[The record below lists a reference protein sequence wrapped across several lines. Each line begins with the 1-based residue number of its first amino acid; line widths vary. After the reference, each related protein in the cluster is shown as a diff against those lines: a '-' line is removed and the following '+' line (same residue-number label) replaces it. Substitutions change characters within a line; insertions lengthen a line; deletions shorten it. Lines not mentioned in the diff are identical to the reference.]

1 MSISRRSFIN
11 HLGAASTAA
20 LINPFTTFAKP
31 METTT
36 AAGFELILLGTNWG
50 FIGTTAQFCERIKA
64 DGFDGAEIWYPADAK
79 GQQEVQEAFAKN
91 GLRFG
96 ILIGSGDAN
105 PKTNLDQFAR
115 MLESAIKT
123 KPLYINC
130 HSGKDYFSFA
140 DNKFFMELTSQ
151 LSKSS
156 GIPVYHETHRGKSL
170 YSAPITKGFIDS
182 LPDLRLTLD
191 ISHWCNVHESM
202 LDDQKETI
210 ALALSRTDHIHARIG
225 HPEGPQVNDPRAPEW
240 KFAVDAHFAWW
251 DKVVEQKKKEGKRMT
266 ILTEF
271 GPPDYMPTMAYTRQ
285 PLADQWQI
293 NKYMMETLRKRYA

>member
-1 MSISRRSFIN
+1 MINRREFIN
-11 HLGAASTAA
+11 RASAASAVA

-50 FIGTTAQFCERIKA
+50 FSGTTAQFCERIKA
-64 DGFDGAEIWYPADAK
+64 DGYDGAEIWYPSDPK

-96 ILIGSGDAN
+96 ILIGSGDTN

-115 MLESAIKT
+115 MLDSAIKA

-130 HSGKDYFSFA
+130 HAGKDYFSFA
-140 DNKFFMELTSQ
+140 DNKSFMELTSQ

>member
-1 MSISRRSFIN
+1 MINRREFIN
-11 HLGAASTAA
+11 RASAASAVA

-50 FIGTTAQFCERIKA
+50 FSGTTGQFCERIKA
-64 DGFDGAEIWYPADAK
+64 DGYDGAEIWYPSDPK

-96 ILIGSGDAN
+96 ILIGSGDTN

-115 MLESAIKT
+115 MLESAIKA

-140 DNKFFMELTSQ
+140 DNKSFMELTSQ

>member
-1 MSISRRSFIN
+1 MSIDRRGFIN
-11 HLGAASTAA
+11 QVGVASAAV
-20 LINPFTTFAKP
+20 LINPFKSFANP
-31 METTT
+31 METMS
-36 AAGFELILLGTNWG
+36 AAGYELIVLGTNWG
-50 FIGTTAQFCERIKA
+50 FSGTIQEFCARIKA
-64 DGFDGAEIWYPADAK
+64 DGFDGAEIWYPADEK
-79 GQQEVQEAFAKN
+79 GQQELQDAFKKN

-105 PKTNLDQFAR
+105 PKTNLDQFAQ
-115 MLESAIKT
+115 MLERAIKA

-140 DNKFFMELTSQ
+140 DNKSFMDLTTIM
-151 LSKSS
+151 SKES

-170 YSAPITKGFIDS
+170 YSAPITKGFINS
-182 LPDLRLTLD
+182 LPELRVTLD

-202 LDDQKETI
+202 LDDQKETV

-225 HPEGPQVNDPRAPEW
+225 HPEGPQVSDPRAPEW
-240 KFAVDAHFAWW
+240 KFAADAHFGWW
-251 DKVVEQKKKEGKRMT
+251 DRVVEQKKKEGKRMT

-271 GPPDYMPTMAYTRQ
+271 GPPDYMPTTAYTRQ

-293 NKYMMETLRKRYA
+293 NKYMLDVLRKRYS

>member
-1 MSISRRSFIN
+1 MINRREFIN
-11 HLGAASTAA
+11 RASAASAVA

-50 FIGTTAQFCERIKA
+50 FSGTTAQFCERIKA
-64 DGFDGAEIWYPADAK
+64 DGYDGAEIWYPADAK

-96 ILIGSGDAN
+96 ILIGSGDTN

-115 MLESAIKT
+115 MLESALKA

-130 HSGKDYFSFA
+130 HAGKDYFSFA
-140 DNKFFMELTSQ
+140 DNKSFMELTSQ

-170 YSAPITKGFIDS
+170 YSVPITKGFIDS

>member
-1 MSISRRSFIN
+1 MPLSRRSFIN
-11 HLGAASTAA
+11 QLGVASTVA
-20 LINPFTTFAKP
+20 LVNPFTTFAQP

-36 AAGFELILLGTNWG
+36 ALGYELILLATNWG
-50 FIGTTAQFCERIKA
+50 FAGSTTLFCERIKA
-64 DGFDGAEIWYPADAK
+64 DGYDGAEIWYPADQK
-79 GQQEVQEAFAKN
+79 GQQEVQEAFNKN

-96 ILIGSGDAN
+96 ILIGSGDSN

-115 MLESAIKT
+115 MLDSALKA
-123 KPLYINC
+123 KPLYVNC
-130 HSGKDYFSFA
+130 HSGKDYFSFE
-140 DNKFFMELTSQ
+140 DNKLFMDLTIQ

-156 GIPVYHETHRGKSL
+156 GVPIYHETHRGKSL
-170 YSAPITKGFIDS
+170 YSAPITKGFINA

-210 ALALSRTDHIHARIG
+210 TLALSRTDHIHARIG

-240 KFAVDAHFAWW
+240 KFAVDGHFAWW
-251 DKVVEQKKKEGKRMT
+251 DKVAEQKKKEGKRMT

-271 GPPDYMPTMAYTRQ
+271 GPPDYMPTTAYTRQ

-293 NKYMMETLRKRYA
+293 NKYMMETLRKRYV

>member
-1 MSISRRSFIN
+1 
-11 HLGAASTAA
+11 
-20 LINPFTTFAKP
+20 
-31 METTT
+31 
-36 AAGFELILLGTNWG
+36 
-50 FIGTTAQFCERIKA
+50 
-64 DGFDGAEIWYPADAK
+64 
-79 GQQEVQEAFAKN
+79 
-91 GLRFG
+91 
-96 ILIGSGDAN
+96 
-105 PKTNLDQFAR
+105 
-115 MLESAIKT
+115 
-123 KPLYINC
+123 
-130 HSGKDYFSFA
+130 
-140 DNKFFMELTSQ
+140 
-151 LSKSS
+151 
-156 GIPVYHETHRGKSL
+156 
-170 YSAPITKGFIDS
+170 
-182 LPDLRLTLD
+182 
-191 ISHWCNVHESM
+191 M

>member
-1 MSISRRSFIN
+1 MSIDRRGFIN
-11 HLGAASTAA
+11 QVGVASAAV
-20 LINPFTTFAKP
+20 LINPFKSFANP
-31 METTT
+31 METIS
-36 AAGFELILLGTNWG
+36 AAGYELVVLGTNWG
-50 FIGTTAQFCERIKA
+50 FSGTIQEFCARIKA
-64 DGFDGAEIWYPADAK
+64 DGFDGAEIWYPADEK
-79 GQQEVQEAFAKN
+79 GQQELQEEFKKN

-105 PKTNLDQFAR
+105 PKTNLDHFAQ
-115 MLESAIKT
+115 MLERAIKA

-140 DNKFFMELTSQ
+140 DNKSFMDLTTIM
-151 LSKSS
+151 SKES

-170 YSAPITKGFIDS
+170 YSAPITKGFINS
-182 LPDLRLTLD
+182 LPELRVTLD

-225 HPEGPQVNDPRAPEW
+225 HPEGPQVSDPRAPEW
-240 KFAVDAHFAWW
+240 KFAADAHFGWW
-251 DKVVEQKKKEGKRMT
+251 DRVVEQKKKEGRRMT

-271 GPPDYMPTMAYTRQ
+271 GPPDYMPTTAYTRQ

-293 NKYMMETLRKRYA
+293 NKYMLEVLRKRYS